1 MAAEFSLTKWYVDV
15 VSDDGS
21 VAIAYWAEISWK
33 SLRHAF
39 CALLLHPADGA
50 PVPWQFSGRSVPPPT
65 LATHGLRWD
74 AEPLMLTAEFV
85 RCQPAFEHRLLDA
98 ADGVVDWHCEVPRAE
113 VRFRTGK
120 SVIEGTGYA
129 ERLELTVLPWRIPA
143 DEIRWGRF
151 LAAETSIVW
160 IDWRGE
166 HPQRLVF
173 HDGHL
178 TPAASISDEGLSF
191 GSGLHLSLDNR
202 RVVNADVLGGLLAP
216 LEVLRP
222 LVTPIAHTHQTRWL
236 SHGQLRGSAGVCA
249 LGWSLHE
256 LVRRR

>member
-1 MAAEFSLTKWYVDV
+1 
-15 VSDDGS
+15 
-21 VAIAYWAEISWK
+21 
-33 SLRHAF
+33 
-39 CALLLHPADGA
+39 
-50 PVPWQFSGRSVPPPT
+50 
-65 LATHGLRWD
+65 
-74 AEPLMLTAEFV
+74 MLTAECV
-85 RCQPAFEHRLLDA
+85 RRQPAFEHRLLEA
-98 ADGVVDWHCEVPRAE
+98 ADGVVHWHCEVPRAD

-120 SVIEGTGYA
+120 TVIEGTGYA

-160 IDWRGE
+160 IDWRGH

-178 TPAASISDEGLSF
+178 TSAASISDEGLCF

-222 LVTPIAHTHQTRWL
+222 LVTPIAHIHQTRWL
-236 SHGQLRGSAGVCA
+236 SRGQLRGAAGVST

-256 LVRRR
+256 LVRRQ